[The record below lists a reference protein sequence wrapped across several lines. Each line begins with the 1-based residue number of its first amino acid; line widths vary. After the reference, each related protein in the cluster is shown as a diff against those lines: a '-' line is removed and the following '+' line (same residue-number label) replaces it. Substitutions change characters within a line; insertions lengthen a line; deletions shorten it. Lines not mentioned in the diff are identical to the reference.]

1 MKKAH
6 EEQKRCPKYGHGG
19 MILGSQS
26 NYQGSGSILGNVV
39 VEEMSGWAS
48 EMSLVLSVERGE
60 KKVGKGGMGFGV
72 RSPGKGGL

>member
-6 EEQKRCPKYGHGG
+6 EEQKRCPKYRHGG
-19 MILGSQS
+19 SHS

-39 VEEMSGWAS
+39 VEEMSGWES

>member
-1 MKKAH
+1 MRSRNVVPSMDMV
-6 EEQKRCPKYGHGG
+6 ECG
-19 MILGSQS
+19 MLLGCQS
-26 NYQGSGSILGNVV
+26 NYQGSGTILGNVV
-39 VEEMSGWAS
+39 VEEMSGWES